1 MAEGD
6 DRSSRLPA
14 ILRGEARHPSVQ
26 AMERRADGKP
36 GWTLTLQEG
45 EKSEREDFDFV
56 SFATGPLSEKRMCQP
71 TPASPGFSRRAGRSC
86 SRWPSRI
93 LPSPR
98 ESTWPSWATR
108 NRPRT
113 WPSTPPI
120 TAGSP
125 ALSSKYR
132 QNVSRIPRLVGG
144 INFKHLLYMR
154 A

>member
-56 SFATGPLSEKRMCQP
+56 SFATGPLSEKHVP
-71 TPASPGFSRRAGRSC
+71 TYPGKSRFLAQGGQVMLSVAFTDPSIAKGKHVAVLGDQKSAADMAVNAANHGRK
-86 SRWPSRI
+86 
-93 LPSPR
+93 
-98 ESTWPSWATR
+98 
-108 NRPRT
+108 
-113 WPSTPPI
+113 
-120 TAGSP
+120 
-125 ALSSKYR
+125 SS
-132 QNVSRIPRLVGG
+132 SLV
-144 INFKHLLYMR
+144 
-154 A
+154 